1 VLEIAIAVAATDPD
15 ATSSSKEQLQ
25 FMNQALKMGFTQEQ
39 FGAALAEVAGDG
51 AAALGALLESSV
63 AQIGDSATEAR
74 KPSMVLKDG
83 MNLGGESEDTDP
95 SSPDDSAPPAAPD
108 ATYHAPPGFQLTMVC
123 SCFVGADQNRWVLG
137 ICYDLPPYLVPLLPT
152 RGVCG
157 ASDALPLYLF

>member
-1 VLEIAIAVAATDPD
+1 MLEIAVAVAATDPD
-15 ATSSSKEQLQ
+15 ATSSSKQQLQ

-51 AAALGALLESSV
+51 SAALGALLESSV

-74 KPSMVLKDG
+74 KPSVVLKDG
-83 MNLGGESEDTDP
+83 MNLVGESEDTE
-95 SSPDDSAPPAAPD
+95 SSSLEPPAAPD

-123 SCFVGADQNRWVLG
+123 SCFVVVDQNRWVMG
-137 ICYDLPPYLVPLLPT
+137 ICHNLPPFLVPLLPT

-157 ASDALPLYLF
+157 GF